1 MSEINEN
8 LGNPEIRNASGL
20 SFSDPKKLL
29 CILLSEIIGY
39 DEIIDIARELIDDIE
54 EKHTTL
60 EGKKFASVS
69 QCIFE
74 CYKRI
79 YAGLIL
85 LNGYQQRV

>member
-39 DEIIDIARELIDDIE
+39 DEIIDIALP
-54 EKHTTL
+54 T
-60 EGKKFASVS
+60 
-69 QCIFE
+69 
-74 CYKRI
+74 
-79 YAGLIL
+79 
-85 LNGYQQRV
+85 